1 MERTLIPYLGAGI
14 VNYIG
19 YAHTTTTSINV
30 WILPEY
36 WIGKMS
42 VSRHYQEKAF
52 QSSSLPT
59 TRTSL
64 NYIRSINQ
72 SSFSYITLKKLHSKQ
87 AIEIM
92 RTKFQNSNQVLTNL
106 DHNIPNFKIRTV
118 IDANIA
124 AKSLSKINRSAK
136 QIASPSN
143 TKISDYK
150 ITNI

>member
-1 MERTLIPYLGAGI
+1 
-14 VNYIG
+14 
-19 YAHTTTTSINV
+19 
-30 WILPEY
+30 
-36 WIGKMS
+36 MS

-64 NYIRSINQ
+64 NYIRSINK
-72 SSFSYITLKKLHSKQ
+72 SSFSYIASKKPHSKQ
-87 AIEIM
+87 TIEIM

-136 QIASPSN
+136 QIASQSN